1 MDPLGLV
8 GVSWRHASAAT
19 LAQYTLP
26 RDSRETQLLAL
37 AAQME
42 VDELLY
48 LSTCNR
54 VELLFAGGAMIP
66 AAERRRRVYAHFAA
80 RDAAAESGA
89 GSRAGAGVNHGAP
102 ERALRAWE
110 GEGAVEHLFLVA
122 AGLDSARA
130 GESEITGQLRAAAA
144 ESAAAG
150 LCGPRLRPLLDDAF
164 RVAKR
169 VRPVTEGRIGRA
181 SLADVAVAH
190 VSARLSEHAG
200 LVALVGV
207 SPMTE
212 RCAAALSRLDVPLL
226 IVNRTPARAAE
237 LAARFGARSC
247 SLDEF
252 IAAPA
257 ALAAMVTATGASEPL
272 FSAEQLGRIAHAAGA
287 VAPLVIDLGL
297 PANVA
302 ADDAAAAG
310 MPRIGMDAITAA
322 AELERADT
330 LDDLSEARAMVDEA
344 LDERRRRQWEALVD
358 PAIIELRRRI
368 NARANDEVDRAL
380 QDELA
385 TLDAAERAAL
395 RRWAEGLVQRLAHLP
410 TRGLRDLAGRAGPGA
425 AADFLGTAAP
435 DLAAALRARAASN
448 GALTPLDLH
457 AEDVP

>member
-26 RDSRETQLLAL
+26 RDSRETQLAKL
-37 AAQME
+37 AAALE
-42 VDELLY
+42 VDELVY
-48 LSTCNR
+48 VATCNR
-54 VELLFAGGAMIP
+54 VELLYAGGAMIS
-66 AAERRRRVYAHFAA
+66 AAERRRRLHAHFSPRDVDA
-80 RDAAAESGA
+80 RS
-89 GSRAGAGVNHGAP
+89 P
-102 ERALRAWE
+102 ERTLRAWE

-190 VSARLSEHAG
+190 LRTRLDKRVG

-207 SPMTE
+207 GPMTE

-237 LAARFGARSC
+237 LAARFGAQSC
-247 SLDEF
+247 SLDDF
-252 IAAPA
+252 IVVPPA
-257 ALAAMVTATGASEPL
+257 LTAMVTATGASEPL
-272 FSAEQLGRIAHAAGA
+272 FSVATLARIARAAGDD
-287 VAPLVIDLGL
+287 APLVIDLGL
-297 PANVA
+297 PPNIA
-302 ADDAAAAG
+302 AQQAEAAG
-310 MPRIGMDAITAA
+310 LPRIGMDAITAA
-322 AELERADT
+322 AERERADT

-358 PAIIELRRRI
+358 PAIVELRRRI
-368 NARANDEVDRAL
+368 NARASDEVDRAL

-395 RRWAEGLVQRLAHLP
+395 RRWTEGLVQRLAHLP
-410 TRGLRDLAGRAGPGA
+410 TRGLRDLAGRAGPAA

-435 DLAAALRARAASN
+435 DLAAALRARAASI
-448 GALTPLDLH
+448 GALAPLEHH
-457 AEDVP
+457 AEDVS